1 MTIVDQ
7 FIYDHQSSMTDSE
20 LSAALGVSEHHVA
33 TRRRYLSHELRQI
46 MYVTGDIDGEI
57 KALIALIE
65 ERKTGW
71 AVDIAKARL
80 LYMDN
85 PEQKY

>member
-7 FIYDHQSSMTDSE
+7 FIYDHKSSMTDHE
-20 LSAALGVSEHHVA
+20 LSAALGVSEHYVA
-33 TRRRYLSHELRQI
+33 TRRRHLFYEAQQ
-46 MYVTGDIDGEI
+46 MKYVTGDIDGEI
-57 KALIALIE
+57 QALIALIE

-80 LYMDN
+80 LSLDN
-85 PEQKY
+85 PHHQY